1 MEYAEIEKLSQQVR
15 EQNLFVDEIRRE
27 ISSAIVGQENLVER
41 MIIAFITGGH
51 ILLEGL
57 PGLAKTL
64 AVRSFAKCVNADFMR
79 IQFTPDLLPADLTGT
94 QIYNPKEMDFFTRKG
109 PIFTNFLLADE
120 INRAPAKVQS
130 ALLQAM
136 EEKHVTIGSSTFPL
150 PGPFIVLATEN
161 PIEQEGTY
169 PLPEAQLD
177 RFFMKVL
184 VDYPTPEEER
194 EILRR
199 FSTISADNI
208 RQVISPS
215 EIEARAA
222 LIESI
227 YITEKLIGYIVSV
240 VSETRKPSRKELKKY
255 IEYGASP
262 RASIALMKASRCIA
276 FMRGRGFV
284 TPDDIKEIG
293 ADVLRHRLILS
304 YEAEADGKTA
314 DDIVK
319 LLFDSVEVP

>member
-1 MEYAEIEKLSQQVR
+1 MDYAEIEKLSARVR
-15 EQNLFVDEIRRE
+15 EQNLFVDEIKKE
-27 ISSAIVGQENLVER
+27 ISSAIIGQDKLVER

-57 PGLAKTL
+57 PGLAKTF
-64 AVRSFAKCVNADFMR
+64 AVKSFAKCVNADFMR

-94 QIYNPKEMDFFTRKG
+94 QIYNPRDLDFFTRKG
-109 PIFTNFLLADE
+109 PVFTNFLLADE

-136 EEKHVTIGSSTFPL
+136 EEKHVTIGGTTFAL
-150 PGPFIVLATEN
+150 PDPFMVLATEN

-184 VDYPTPEEER
+184 IDYPTPEEER

-199 FSTISADNI
+199 FSTINCDAI
-208 RQVISPS
+208 KQVISP
-215 EIEARAA
+215 EYVRERAG
-222 LIESI
+222 LVESI
-227 YITEKLIGYIVSV
+227 YINEKLLGYIVSV

-255 IEYGASP
+255 IDYGASP

-293 ADVLRHRLILS
+293 ADVLRHRIILS
-304 YEAEADGKTA
+304 YEAEADGKSA

-319 LLFDSVEVP
+319 FVFDSVEVP